1 MIKFFSTEEIL
12 RNQRNYAPLKIQN
25 LDILLTFKCP
35 AECKHCSY
43 KAGPENTGSMELED
57 VGRYLTTLK
66 NTHPLHSIT
75 VHGGEPFLY
84 FKHLKHIVKTSKD
97 LEIARRGV
105 ITNSYW
111 AKTKGIAGK
120 KLQELKKAGLTQ
132 ITFSADVF
140 HQEFI
145 PLENVKNAII
155 SATNIDFDNI
165 WIDTYFVG
173 DINADNLYNNKNREI
188 LKKLEEM
195 GINKIDKYVA
205 GFEGRGADL
214 AKFGE
219 VKEGIP
225 SGKCPLPFWIGGDLK
240 APTTVEIDWE
250 GNVTLCPG
258 ICIGNTRIH
267 PLVDILQNYDC
278 STHPILSKIL
288 DEGPKGLLK
297 LAAAK
302 GFKQDISFVNECHL
316 CYELR
321 KFLRPFYPQFLAP
334 SSCY

>member
-1 MIKFFSTEEIL
+1 M
-12 RNQRNYAPLKIQN
+12 KIQN
-25 LDILLTFKCP
+25 LDFLLTFKCP

-43 KAGPENTGSMELED
+43 KAGPRNVGFMKQED
-57 VGRYLTTLK
+57 AERYLTELT
-66 NTHPLHSIT
+66 NTNPLQSIT

-84 FKHLKHIVKTSKD
+84 FKHLKHIVKTAKD
-97 LEIARRGV
+97 LDIPRRGV

-120 KLQELKKAGLTQ
+120 KLQELNEAGLTQ
-132 ITFSADVF
+132 ITFSVDAF

-145 PLENVKNAII
+145 PLENVINAII
-155 SATNIDFDNI
+155 SAANIDFDNI
-165 WIDTYFVG
+165 WIDSYFVA
-173 DINADNLYNNKNREI
+173 DINADNFYNNKNREI
-188 LKKLEEM
+188 LKNLEEM
-195 GINKIDKYVA
+195 DISNINEYVA

-214 AKFGE
+214 AKFGK
-219 VKEGIP
+219 VKDGLP
-225 SGKCPLPFWIGGDLK
+225 SGKCPLPFWIGGDLT

-258 ICIGNTRIH
+258 ICIGNTRIQ
-267 PLVDILQNYDC
+267 PLVEIIQHYDC
-278 STHPILSKIL
+278 TTHPILSEIL

-297 LAAAK
+297 IAEAK
-302 GFKQDISFVNECHL
+302 GIKPDLLFVNECHL

-321 KFLRPFYPQFLAP
+321 KLLRPFYPQFLAP